1 MNLERAKNIGIV
13 MGGYS
18 KEYEISIESG
28 QVVYE
33 TLKDIFNCY
42 RIYVREN

>member
-18 KEYEISIESG
+18 NEYEISIKSG

-42 RIYVREN
+42 RIRN